1 MKKDRRSFLT
11 QVCPTVAFAFFGLSF
26 LEACSSDS
34 GSGEPEG
41 PDPGQGNTGDDGY
54 SINGSTVTVDLS
66 NSNFSSISTSGGF
79 KNLLDAG
86 VLLLRISSNE
96 ILAFDNCCP
105 HVGTAT
111 QWSYANNKFT
121 CGNHGNS
128 FGIDNAN
135 VVNCNS
141 GSTSG
146 NLKSYSTSISGTTLT
161 ITTS

>member
-26 LEACSSDS
+26 LEACSTDS
-34 GSGEPEG
+34 GSGEPD
-41 PDPGQGNTGDDGY
+41 PDPNPNTGSSGY
-54 SINGSTVTVDLS
+54 SINGNTVTVDLT
-66 NSNFSSISTSGGF
+66 NSNFSSISTAGGF
-79 KNLLDAG
+79 KNLLDAS

-105 HVGTAT
+105 HVGTST

-128 FGIDNAN
+128 YGIDSAN

>member
-1 MKKDRRSFLT
+1 MKKDRRSFLS

-26 LEACSSDS
+26 LEACSKDS
-34 GSGEPEG
+34 GSGEPD
-41 PDPGQGNTGDDGY
+41 PDPNPNTGSSGY
-54 SINGSTVTVDLS
+54 SINGNTVTVDLT
-66 NSNFSSISTSGGF
+66 NSNFSSISTAGGF
-79 KNLLDAG
+79 KNLLDAS

-105 HVGTAT
+105 HVGTST

-128 FGIDNAN
+128 YGIDSAN